1 MSRAR
6 PGERL
11 RDASL
16 KSTTQFNTNPEYIR
30 VGGPSLHERRL
41 PHDQLLRRIHKAN
54 DGNPELH
61 INKARHQ
68 ETTGPAAETGSA
80 SYFQALKNASAWL
93 PDPVEFLKFASD
105 VRDWLTTFITHAETD
120 REDPVEKGASS
131 APSIPGA
138 KREAAF
144 DANPRTPYQ
153 WYFLD
158 RWVPTS
164 LDMYSNRPHIQQRF
178 TDPDSA
184 ITGIYDL
191 ENLLKSFFDDAP
203 VACGLTRLVFETE
216 LHPDVFSYPVLVDDR
231 LLPRAWRS
239 FYAIH
244 GRFHGITGH
253 RGPVPVMVMPPL
265 SCDPNRTASTASF
278 NPASCEMFKEGDLV
292 PQIDEFFSLNRTD
305 KSVMGMGFV
314 DPKTIVRWVHESAF
328 LKPGQGQI
336 AVAIVVFDE
345 VFKPPIYAM
354 PPIPQIDKK
363 EPVSNG
369 PDLII
374 SLVIVFAVGMP
385 AMACCAFAI
394 NRGAAKRCFR
404 KIRSA
409 D

>member
-1 MSRAR
+1 MTPAR

-16 KSTTQFNTNPEYIR
+16 KYTTQFNTNPENIR
-30 VGGPSLHERRL
+30 VGGPRLHERRL

-68 ETTGPAAETGSA
+68 ETTGPAAETGDA

-93 PDPVEFLKFASD
+93 PGPVNFLKFASD

-120 REDPVEKGASS
+120 RKDPAEKAASS

-144 DANPRTPYQ
+144 DANPRTPYK
-153 WYFLD
+153 WYFSN

-164 LDMYSNRPHIQQRF
+164 LDMYSHIPHIQQRF
-178 TDPDSA
+178 TDPYSA

-191 ENLLKSFFDDAP
+191 ENLLKSLFDDAP
-203 VACGLTRLVFETE
+203 VACGLTRLVFENE
-216 LHPDVFSYPVLVDDR
+216 FHPDVFSYPVLVDDR

-244 GRFHGITGH
+244 GRFHGIIGR

-292 PQIDEFFSLNRTD
+292 PQIDEFFSANRTD
-305 KSVMGMGFV
+305 KSVMGMVFV
-314 DPKTIVRWVHESAF
+314 DPETIVRWVNESAF

-336 AVAIVVFDE
+336 ALAIVVFDE
-345 VFKPPIYAM
+345 VFHPPIYPR
-354 PPIPQIDKK
+354 PPIPRIDNK
-363 EPVSNG
+363 EPVTNEPS
-369 PDLII
+369 LII
-374 SLVIVFAVGMP
+374 WPAIVFPVVMI
-385 AMACCAFAI
+385 AMLSCGFAI
-394 NRGAAKRCFR
+394 KAGAAKRCIR
-404 KIRSA
+404 KIRGA
-409 D
+409 N